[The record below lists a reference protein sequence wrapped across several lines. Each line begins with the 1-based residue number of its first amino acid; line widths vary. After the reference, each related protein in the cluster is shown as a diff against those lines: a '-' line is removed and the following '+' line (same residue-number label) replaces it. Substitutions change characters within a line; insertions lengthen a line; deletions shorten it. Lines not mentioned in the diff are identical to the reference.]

1 MPLTH
6 DIGVR
11 IPYPLQAADGIRK
24 YDRRFLQNGG
34 GMRTPGSDERSSE
47 GRADEVRFAES
58 RRSKAS
64 EAPPIPYPLLK
75 TSQLLV
81 NQ

>member
-1 MPLTH
+1 
-6 DIGVR
+6 
-11 IPYPLQAADGIRK
+11 
-24 YDRRFLQNGG
+24 
-34 GMRTPGSDERSSE
+34 MRTPGSDERSSE

-64 EAPPIPYPLLK
+64 EAPPIPYPLLE

-81 NQ
+81 SQ